1 MITKIL
7 EDKCNGCGWCP
18 ISCRMD
24 LLHMDRK
31 RKKAFFTNPE
41 RCVTC
46 FFCQRTCPQDAI
58 IVGSEKPVPYP
69 QPLIPAQLQGDIA
82 TLSRGKVS
90 HQETCD
96 VIVVGAGVAGLTAA
110 IAAATSGA
118 KTIVLEKAANIA
130 WTNTSLS
137 GGSISFAKE
146 REMYPDA
153 KRLSAEEKVQQAI
166 ELTNGHVNT
175 ELIRAWRLNIDGTLT
190 WLKKLGL
197 KAGTEGSVPVPSAAA
212 FNARGCGAGLNKQLL
227 SIATKV
233 GVKVV
238 YDARAVELLTDKQHK
253 VVGLRAMTLNGLI
266 DYVGHGVV
274 LAAAGFQANREMVTK
289 YLGSDF
295 AENVKLTGSPYSVGD
310 GHILAR
316 DVGAKFINMESFHCR
331 QIDKSWVPGSQG
343 HFGPRQLQPLQH
355 YGIFVNIL
363 GKRFMDEYGPAVRS
377 DTVSCTIIRQ
387 PEGAVAYLWDAT
399 VSAMMGKKLDNY
411 RPEGV
416 VFQANT
422 LEEIAKVIGCPL
434 AELRK
439 TVETFNKA
447 ASEGK
452 TANLDVPKSD
462 FVYPLEKPPFTGIFP
477 VWSGHNATFG
487 GPAINGNAEV
497 LDVKDNPIPGLYA
510 AGETAGGFF
519 YGHYSTTPGGATSYQ
534 GNYQVT
540 SSALGYCIV
549 FGHIAGSNAVRELS

>member
-1 MITKIL
+1 
-7 EDKCNGCGWCP
+7 
-18 ISCRMD
+18 
-24 LLHMDRK
+24 
-31 RKKAFFTNPE
+31 
-41 RCVTC
+41 
-46 FFCQRTCPQDAI
+46 
-58 IVGSEKPVPYP
+58 
-69 QPLIPAQLQGDIA
+69 
-82 TLSRGKVS
+82 
-90 HQETCD
+90 
-96 VIVVGAGVAGLTAA
+96 
-110 IAAATSGA
+110 
-118 KTIVLEKAANIA
+118 
-130 WTNTSLS
+130 
-137 GGSISFAKE
+137 
-146 REMYPDA
+146 
-153 KRLSAEEKVQQAI
+153 
-166 ELTNGHVNT
+166 
-175 ELIRAWRLNIDGTLT
+175 
-190 WLKKLGL
+190 
-197 KAGTEGSVPVPSAAA
+197 
-212 FNARGCGAGLNKQLL
+212 
-227 SIATKV
+227 
-233 GVKVV
+233 
-238 YDARAVELLTDKQHK
+238 
-253 VVGLRAMTLNGLI
+253 
-266 DYVGHGVV
+266 
-274 LAAAGFQANREMVTK
+274 
-289 YLGSDF
+289 
-295 AENVKLTGSPYSVGD
+295 
-310 GHILAR
+310 
-316 DVGAKFINMESFHCR
+316 MESFHCR

-399 VSAMMGKKLDNY
+399 VSAVMGKRLDNY

-422 LEEIAKVIGCPL
+422 LEEITKVIGCPL
-434 AELRK
+434 PELRK

-462 FVYPLEKPPFTGIFP
+462 FIYPLKKPPFTGIFP

-549 FGHIAGSNAVRELS
+549 FGQIAGANAVRKLR

>member
-1 MITKIL
+1 MIEKIL

-41 RCVTC
+41 QCVTC
-46 FFCQRTCPQDAI
+46 YFCERTCPQDAI
-58 IVGSEKPVPYP
+58 IVGPEKPMPYP
-69 QPLIPAQLQGDIA
+69 QPRFQPQLQGE
-82 TLSRGKVS
+82 LSILAKGKVLR
-90 HQETCD
+90 QETYD

-110 IAAATSGA
+110 IAASTSGA
-118 KTIVLEKAANIA
+118 RTIVLEKATDIR

-153 KRLSAEEKVQQAI
+153 RRMSVEEKVQQAI
-166 ELTNGHVNT
+166 ELTNGRVNP
-175 ELIRAWRLNIDGTLT
+175 ELVRAWRLNVDSTLS

-197 KAGTEGSVPVPSAAA
+197 KPGAEGRMPVPSSAA
-212 FNARGCGAGLNKQLL
+212 FNTRGAGAGLNKQLL
-227 SIATKV
+227 TIAGRAGVKVIYNARAVGLLTGKQNDVV
-233 GVKVV
+233 GVK
-238 YDARAVELLTDKQHK
+238 AK
-253 VVGLRAMTLNGLI
+253 TLNGLI
-266 DYVGHGVV
+266 DYVGRGVV
-274 LAAAGFQANREMVTK
+274 LAAAGFQANRDMVKT
-289 YLGSDF
+289 YIGSEF
-295 AENVKLTGSPYSVGD
+295 AQNTKLTGSPFSVGD
-310 GHILAR
+310 GHRLAEE
-316 DVGAKFINMESFHCR
+316 VGAKFVNMESFHCR
-331 QIDKSWVPGSQG
+331 QIDKSWVPGSPG

-355 YGIFVNIL
+355 YGIFVNKL
-363 GKRFMDEYGPAVRS
+363 GKRFMDEYGPTVRS

-387 PEGAVAYLWDAT
+387 PDGEVAYLWDAA
-399 VSAMMGKKLDNY
+399 VSALMGKKLDNY

-422 LEEIAKVIGCPL
+422 LDEVAKVIGCPL
-434 AELRK
+434 AELKK
-439 TVETFNKA
+439 TVGVFNKA
-447 ASEGK
+447 ARAGK
-452 TANLDVPKSD
+452 AGELDVPKSD
-462 FVYPLEKPPFTGIFP
+462 FVHPLEKPPFTGIFP

-487 GPAINGNAEV
+487 GPAINGRAEV
-497 LDVKDNPIPGLYA
+497 LDSKDNPIPGLYA

-519 YGHYSTTPGGATSYQ
+519 YGHYSTTPGGATYYQ

-549 FGHIAGSNAVRELS
+549 FGQIAGANAVGKLS